1 MNELLPV
8 KPKLNIKRVI
18 ITIIYLIIIV
28 FLIVIINIKLKQRE
42 LRKSTIEYANAL
54 SEMQNEEEQKEEQE
68 EAKRAEQE
76 KIQQE
81 QAKLAEGTNQ
91 KKYQPLTADDIE
103 KLKNIYKHSDTKRV
117 FLTFDDGPSTAVTPF
132 ILDLLKKE
140 NIKANFFVVG
150 NRANKNQDL
159 IRREYNEGHFIGNHS
174 YTHEYSTIYSSPE
187 NVLNE
192 YNQTNNLLKNIIGNQ
207 NFNTL
212 LFRFPGGLAGG
223 KYAELKQN
231 AANLLYQNGIGN
243 VDWNALT
250 NDAEGAKTKEKIMSN
265 FYETIKNKTS
275 IVLLMHD
282 SSNKILTYETLPD
295 IIKYFRDNGYEF
307 QTIYQYL
314 GRE

>member
-1 MNELLPV
+1 MNELLPI

-18 ITIIYLIIIV
+18 ITIVY
-28 FLIVIINIKLKQRE
+28 LIVIILLIVVISIKVKQTKSLKATV
-42 LRKSTIEYANAL
+42 KYANTL
-54 SEMQNEEEQKEEQE
+54 SQMQNEEQENILKQEEEEKAKKQEEQE
-68 EAKRAEQE
+68 KEAK
-76 KIQQE
+76 
-81 QAKLAEGTNQ
+81 
-91 KKYQPLTADDIE
+91 KYAPLTTDEIDNMS
-103 KLKNIYKHSDTKRV
+103 KIYKHSDTKRV

-132 ILDLLKKE
+132 ILDLLKQE

-150 NRANKNQDL
+150 SRANKNQDL

-174 YTHEYSTIYSSPE
+174 YSHEYATIYSSAE
-187 NVLNE
+187 SVLNE
-192 YNQTNNLLKNIIGNQ
+192 YNQTNNILKNIIGNQ

-212 LFRFPGGLAGG
+212 MFRFPGGLTGG
-223 KYAELKQN
+223 KYADIKSE

-250 NDAEGAKTKEKIMSN
+250 NDAEGANTKEKIMQN

-282 SSNKILTYETLPD
+282 SSNKILTYETLPE
-295 IIKYFRDNGYEF
+295 IIQYLRDNGYEF

-314 GRE
+314 GRQ

>member
-8 KPKLNIKRVI
+8 KPKLNIKR
-18 ITIIYLIIIV
+18 IIIV
-28 FLIVIINIKLKQRE
+28 IAYVVAIIILICAISLKSKQGKLEKA
-42 LRKSTIEYANAL
+42 TVEYANKL
-54 SEMQNEEEQKEEQE
+54 SEMQNEAEEKAQQEKEEQE
-68 EAKRAEQE
+68 RLE
-76 KIQQE
+76 KE
-81 QAKLAEGTNQ
+81 KQ
-91 KKYQPLTADDIE
+91 KKYTSLTSDEID
-103 KLKNIYKHSDTKRV
+103 KMKNIYKHSDTKRV
-117 FLTFDDGPSTAVTPF
+117 FLTFDDGPSSSVTPF
-132 ILDLLKKE
+132 ILDLLKNE

-174 YTHEYSTIYSSPE
+174 YSHEYNTIYSSSE

-192 YNQTNNLLKNIIGNQ
+192 YNQTNNLLKNIVGNQ
-207 NFNTL
+207 YFNTL

-223 KYAELKQN
+223 KYADLKKE

-250 NDAEGAKTKEKIMSN
+250 NDAEGANTKEKIMAN

-282 SSNKILTYETLPD
+282 SSNKILTYETLPE
-295 IIKYFRDNGYEF
+295 IIQYFRNNGYEF
-307 QTIYQYL
+307 QTFYQYL
-314 GRE
+314 GREEQNSSN

>member
-1 MNELLPV
+1 MHTINQNSSY
-8 KPKLNIKRVI
+8 KLVEKKSQFIAECFYVESKDEAENIIDSIKKKYYDAKHHCYAYVI
-18 ITIIYLIIIV
+18 MQDSRTNIEKANDDGEPSKTAGAPILDVIKKQNLV
-28 FLIVIINIKLKQRE
+28 NVLIVVTRYFGGTLLGTGGLVRAYSTSAIEAINNAGLKE
-42 LRKSTIEYANAL
+42 IN
-54 SEMQNEEEQKEEQE
+54 
-68 EAKRAEQE
+68 
-76 KIQQE
+76 
-81 QAKLAEGTNQ
+81 
-91 KKYQPLTADDIE
+91 
-103 KLKNIYKHSDTKRV
+103 LKNLY
-117 FLTFDDGPSTAVTPF
+117 
-132 ILDLLKKE
+132 LL
-140 NIKANFFVVG
+140 
-150 NRANKNQDL
+150 Q
-159 IRREYNEGHFIGNHS
+159 
-174 YTHEYSTIYSSPE
+174 T
-187 NVLNE
+187 E